1 MGSEI
6 CVGIVGM
13 RIWTQLGLVLVVTP
27 LVGGWGWFGKYGS
40 KFEAEGA
47 CVDWVN
53 AGPTKSAVRKEFRT
67 RSRPVDWPSQFA
79 PPLPRAWS
87 TWQMEEALG
96 YEPIETPYTEVEKRE
111 VKITYKVR
119 TCMPDPA
126 TNQFLGLDGKSIR
139 KRFKY

>member
-1 MGSEI
+1 
-6 CVGIVGM
+6 
-13 RIWTQLGLVLVVTP
+13 
-27 LVGGWGWFGKYGS
+27 
-40 KFEAEGA
+40 
-47 CVDWVN
+47 
-53 AGPTKSAVRKEFRT
+53 
-67 RSRPVDWPSQFA
+67 
-79 PPLPRAWS
+79 
-87 TWQMEEALG
+87 MEEALG